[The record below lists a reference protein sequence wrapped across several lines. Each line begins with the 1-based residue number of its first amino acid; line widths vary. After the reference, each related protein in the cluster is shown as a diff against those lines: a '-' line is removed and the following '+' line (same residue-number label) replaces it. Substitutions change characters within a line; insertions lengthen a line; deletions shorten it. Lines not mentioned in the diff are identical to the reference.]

1 MCLRHLRE
9 LLGGSSFYSVRACKR
24 EGKGLKFA
32 RKLLAFHNTENQS
45 FSIFHMNPVDL

>member
-32 RKLLAFHNTENQS
+32 RKLVNYLPSTALKTSLSVS
-45 FSIFHMNPVDL
+45 FA